1 MTYNELQN
9 IVSAKDIY
17 EYAKE
22 VNESSFNKEFEDVMN
37 DIRYAAQRGEY
48 MAIFGDVLSFEIK
61 SMLLQYGYFYQD
73 CDGQTVVYFK
83 K

>member
-1 MTYNELQN
+1 MTYNDLQK
-9 IVSAKDIY
+9 VVLAKDMY

-48 MAIFGDVLSFEIK
+48 MTIFGDVLSFEIK

>member
-1 MTYNELQN
+1 M
-9 IVSAKDIY
+9 K
-17 EYAKE
+17 
-22 VNESSFNKEFEDVMN
+22 

-48 MAIFGDVLSFEIK
+48 MTIFGDVLSFKIK
-61 SMLLQYGYFYQD
+61 LRLLQYGYFYQD